1 MDKFQSVFDDATKS
15 EKDFDYIF
23 GAQEDEELMDNVL
36 GFKEDGSVNLPD
48 YSELHQ
54 TDDAATPKD
63 IADELGED
71 HDTKNKPTADSNGE
85 FDLEDEGLNLANPNT
100 GVADAVEKKTTV
112 DPEDIEAASDK
123 AADCME
129 KTYTEAL
136 ESLLKEAEEE
146 LADPGD
152 ADVEEGCKKEA
163 CGKVKKESD
172 DGDED
177 DDEGEDKEKKC
188 CGKPDCHHKPGCC
201 KDGEGNL
208 VDDLEDKDDKEEK
221 EEKDEDDDEGEEGE
235 GNLVDDLEEEVEDLG
250 AEDKNM
256 GVKEEQ
262 PQAPDPENNDQ
273 EQLQSNPEDV
283 GLGEGSLVDDL
294 EEDDNLID
302 EVDSPEG
309 KISASEEKELNT
321 DEFDDELIDMVAG
334 K

>member
-15 EKDFDYIF
+15 EKDFDYVF

-48 YSELHQ
+48 YGELHQ
-54 TDDAATPKD
+54 TDDSATPKD
-63 IADELGED
+63 LADELGED

-100 GVADAVEKKTTV
+100 GVADAVEKKPTV
-112 DPEDIEAASDK
+112 DPEDIESASDK

-129 KTYTEAL
+129 KSYNEAL
-136 ESLLKEAEEE
+136 ASLLEEAEEE
-146 LADPGD
+146 LADPG
-152 ADVEEGCKKEA
+152 DVEEGCKKEA

-172 DGDED
+172 EEDEEDED
-177 DDEGEDKEKKC
+177 DDHEEHEEHEHHGH
-188 CGKPDCHHKPGCC
+188 GDCHHKPECC
-201 KDGEGNL
+201 KDGKDNL
-208 VDDLEDKDDKEEK
+208 VDDLEDK

-256 GVKEEQ
+256 GVEEEQ
-262 PQAPDPENNDQ
+262 PQAPDPNNDDQ
-273 EQLQSNPEDV
+273 EQLQSDPADV

-294 EEDDNLID
+294 EEDDALID
-302 EVDSPEG
+302 QVDTDG

-321 DEFDDELIDMVAG
+321 DEFDDELIDIVGG